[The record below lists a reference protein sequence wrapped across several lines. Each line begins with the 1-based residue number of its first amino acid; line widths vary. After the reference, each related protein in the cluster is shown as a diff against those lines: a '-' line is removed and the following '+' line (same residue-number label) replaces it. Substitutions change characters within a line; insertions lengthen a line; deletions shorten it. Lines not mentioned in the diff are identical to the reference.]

1 MVMVSTKGRYALR
14 VMVDLAKNQGD
25 SYLPLKEIA
34 QRQGISE
41 KYLESVLKGLV
52 AGKMLTGVRGKG
64 GGYRLSR
71 RPEEYT
77 VADILRLTEGEIAA
91 VACLEK
97 GALPCPRQQ
106 DCPTLPL
113 WRNLNALVQDYFSSV
128 TLRDLAGNV
137 QESADSAAPALS
149 ASADRTST

>member
-1 MVMVSTKGRYALR
+1 MIMVSTKGRYALR

-25 SYLPLKEIA
+25 GYLPLKEIA

-77 VADILRLTEGEIAA
+77 VADILRLTEGELAA

-97 GALPCPRQQ
+97 GAPPCPRQQ

-128 TLRDLAGNV
+128 TLRDLAEGV

-149 ASADRTST
+149 ASADRTSP